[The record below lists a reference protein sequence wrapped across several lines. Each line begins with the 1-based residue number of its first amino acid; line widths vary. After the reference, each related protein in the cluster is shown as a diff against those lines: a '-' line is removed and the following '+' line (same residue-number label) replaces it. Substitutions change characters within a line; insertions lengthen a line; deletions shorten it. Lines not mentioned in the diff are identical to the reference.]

1 MSNKSYENNISTPQG
16 EKIIDFGSIFNKYKR
31 FWWLFALSFIACISL
46 AVVYLKY
53 KLPEYLVIS
62 TILVDQEDDAGSAG
76 ASLLKSLSIGGGGA
90 SVDDE
95 VVVMGSQSICNNMV
109 KELKLNRLYVQRNS
123 LLDKDDLYKNSPI
136 EIDAPDEVFDT
147 LSIGMSFKVS
157 IKGDGKADIKVKK
170 GMFKTL
176 ATVTDRPL
184 PTTVMTPYGSYV
196 VRPTNYYKQGK
207 EVVIYANVTGNLL
220 RTEQFMKD
228 MTVKVL
234 NKKSNAIYMD
244 VATTN
249 IKRGKDMLNTMIRLY
264 NERGQQEKDEQAVN
278 TANFIK
284 ERLGLIYNELTKSEA
299 DIEAYKRAHNMV
311 DVESQTK
318 ASIARQEQAESKI
331 VALEAQYRIV
341 GLINEF
347 ISDPRNKYSYIP
359 FEADSTAAS
368 GSIKAFNQLAM
379 RRAELAQSAHGDNE
393 ALKELDRQLDNMRE
407 TIHKG
412 VNNTL
417 SALRIQLDKVA
428 QVSNKSQGEIGQV
441 PTEEREM
448 RSLYRDQGIQNAL
461 YTFLLQKREENA
473 LVLAATTPKG
483 KIVDN
488 AYAQSKPVA
497 PNVPV
502 VLLVALLAALMIPIL
517 LLYLKS
523 LFTTKFST
531 QDELQELS
539 KSPVLGEICHNRHKE
554 SLVVKP
560 GKTSSIVELFR
571 LLRNNV
577 QFLMT
582 KKDDKV
588 VLVTSSISGEG
599 KSFVSTNLASSFA
612 LLGKKVVLVGMDIR
626 SPQLANMLSIK
637 DMPGVTNYLSTPDM
651 EISKIVQ
658 QVPDVENF
666 NVIVAGPIPPNPS
679 ELLLGE
685 RTTQFFEELRKDYD
699 IIIIDSAPIAMVSDT
714 FSLAKFGDA
723 TLFVTRAN
731 HTKRNLIKYF
741 NEVVARKQ
749 FNNAAVVLNDS
760 NPRLSAGYGYGYGK
774 ERELKY
780 KVESIK

>member
-1 MSNKSYENNISTPQG
+1 MSNKSYDNNTTTPQS
-16 EKIIDFGSIFNKYKR
+16 EKIIDFGSIINKYKR
-31 FWWLFALSFIACISL
+31 FWWLFVLSLIACIGL
-46 AVVYLKY
+46 AIVYLKY

-62 TILVDQEDDAGSAG
+62 TILVDQDDDASSAG
-76 ASLLKSLSIGGGGA
+76 ASLLKSLSMGGGGA

-95 VVVMGSQSICNNMV
+95 VVVMGSQDICSKMV
-109 KELKLNRLYVQRNS
+109 KELKLNRMYVKRKSILN
-123 LLDKDDLYKNSPI
+123 KDDLYQNSPI

-147 LSIGMSFKVS
+147 LSIGMNFKVT
-157 IKGDGKADIKVKK
+157 IKEDGKADIKVKK
-170 GMFKTL
+170 GMFKTFTTL
-176 ATVTDRPL
+176 TDQSL
-184 PTTVMTPYGSYV
+184 PTTVTIPYGSYV
-196 VRPTNYYKQGK
+196 VKTTKYYVPGK
-207 EVVIYANVTGNLL
+207 EVVINANVTGNLL
-220 RTEQFMKD
+220 RTEQFMED

-244 VATTN
+244 VQTSN
-249 IKRGKDMLNTMIRLY
+249 VKRGKDMLNTMIRLY

-299 DIEAYKRAHNMV
+299 DIEAYKRAHNMADV
-311 DVESQTK
+311 DNQTK
-318 ASIARQEQAESKI
+318 VSIARQEQAENKI

-341 GLINEF
+341 GLINDF
-347 ISDPRNKYSYIP
+347 INDPRNKYSYIP

-379 RRAELAQSAHGDNE
+379 RRAELAQSAKGDNE
-393 ALKELDRQLDNMRE
+393 ALKEIDRQLDNMRE
-407 TIHKG
+407 TIRKG
-412 VNNTL
+412 VSNTQN
-417 SALRIQLDKVA
+417 ALRIQLDKA
-428 QVSNKSQGEIGQV
+428 SQVSRESQGEMSRV
-441 PTEEREM
+441 PSLEREM
-448 RSLYRDQGIQNAL
+448 RDLYREQGIQNAL

-488 AYAQSKPVA
+488 AYAKSKPVA
-497 PNVPV
+497 PNIPV
-502 VLLVALLAALMIPIL
+502 VLLIALIAGFMLPIL
-517 LLYLKS
+517 LLYLKN

-531 QDELQELS
+531 QDELQELT

-599 KSFVSTNLASSFA
+599 KSFISANLASSFA
-612 LLGKKVVLVGMDIR
+612 LLGKKVALVGMDIR
-626 SPQLANMLSIK
+626 SPQLAKMLSIK
-637 DMPGVTNYLSTPDM
+637 DTPGVTNYLSNSDI
-651 EISKIVQ
+651 EINEIVQ
-658 QVPDVENF
+658 QVADVENL

-685 RTTQFFEELRKDYD
+685 RTTKLFEDLRKDFD

-714 FSLAKFGDA
+714 FSLAKFGDT

-731 HTKRNLIKYF
+731 HTKRNLVKYF
-741 NEVVARKQ
+741 NDVVARKQ
-749 FNNAAVVLNDS
+749 FSNAAIVLNDS

-774 ERELKY
+774 EK
-780 KVESIK
+780 

>member
-1 MSNKSYENNISTPQG
+1 MSNKSYENNTITPQG
-16 EKIIDFGSIFNKYKR
+16 EKIIDLGSVFNKYKR
-31 FWWLFALSFIACISL
+31 YWWLFVLSLIACIGL

-62 TILVDQEDDAGSAG
+62 TILVDQDDDAGSAG

-95 VVVMGSQSICNNMV
+95 VVVMGSQEICNKMV
-109 KELKLNRLYVQRNS
+109 KDLKLNRLYVKRKS
-123 LLDKDDLYKNSPI
+123 LLDKEDLYKNSPI

-147 LSIGMSFKVS
+147 LSVGMSFKVT
-157 IKGDGKADIKVKK
+157 IKENGKADIKVKK

-176 ATVTDRPL
+176 TTLTDQPL
-184 PTTVMTPYGSYV
+184 PTTVITPYGSYV
-196 VRPTNYYKQGK
+196 VKTTKYYMPGK
-207 EVVIYANVTGNLL
+207 EMVIDANVKGDLL
-220 RTEQFMKD
+220 RTEQFMED

-244 VATTN
+244 VQTTN
-249 IKRGKDMLNTMIRLY
+249 VKRGKDMLNTMIRLY
-264 NERGQQEKDEQAVN
+264 NERGQQEKDEQAIN

-299 DIEAYKRAHNMV
+299 DIEAYKRAHNMA
-311 DVESQTK
+311 DVENQTK

-331 VALEAQYRIV
+331 VALEAKYRIV

-347 ISDPRNKYSYIP
+347 INDPRNKYSYIP

-368 GSIKAFNQLAM
+368 GSIRAFNELAM
-379 RRAELAQSAHGDNE
+379 RRAELAQSAKGDNE
-393 ALKELDRQLDNMRE
+393 ALKEIDRQLDNMRE
-407 TIHKG
+407 TIRKG

-417 SALRIQLDKVA
+417 SALKIQIDKA
-428 QVSNKSQGEIGQV
+428 GQVSSESQGEMSQV
-441 PTEEREM
+441 PSLERDM
-448 RSLYRDQGIQNAL
+448 RDLYREQGIQNTL

-483 KIVDN
+483 KVVDH

-497 PNVPV
+497 PNIPV
-502 VLLVALLAALMIPIL
+502 VLLVSLIAALMLPIL

-531 QDELQELS
+531 QDELQDLC

-599 KSFVSTNLASSFA
+599 KSFISANLASSFA
-612 LLGKKVVLVGMDIR
+612 LLGKKTALVGMDIR
-626 SPQLANMLSIK
+626 SPQLAKIFGIN
-637 DMPGVTNYLSTPDM
+637 DAPGVTNFLSTPDF
-651 EISKIVQ
+651 ELDKISQ
-658 QVPDVENF
+658 TVPDVENL

-685 RTTQFFEELRKDYD
+685 RTTQFFDQLRENFD

-714 FSLAKFGDA
+714 FSLAKFGDT

-731 HTKRNLIKYF
+731 HTKRNLVKYF

-749 FNNAAVVLNDS
+749 FHNAAVVLNDS

-774 ERELKY
+774 EK
-780 KVESIK
+780 